1 MQNKR
6 NVLKWM
12 IDGRG
17 IIMKKMYRIQK
28 NEIVKTEKLK
38 KDYWV
43 DLITPN
49 EKEIK
54 SISKRLTIEEQDILK
69 TLDKSELP
77 HIEYEENYTLFIINI
92 PYVTHTEKKKYRA
105 HPFGLFLLED
115 GFLTI
120 SMKEHTIRNAIK
132 SFIAKGNDL
141 KNQKT
146 FPIFLIGKSIEYFM
160 KCLNEIQN
168 DILKMEKTLIHS
180 TSNKDLERMLDLK
193 KSLLYFTTSLQG
205 NRTLLEKM
213 ENSNL
218 TEEETELLKDVQ
230 IEIRQAIEMANIYR
244 EILENTMDTYNSIIS
259 NNLNDIMKFLTSIT
273 LVISIP
279 TMISSFLGMN
289 VFFGDFGTNPY
300 SFFLVIGIAT
310 FVTVLLIIILKK
322 KNLL

>member
-1 MQNKR
+1 
-6 NVLKWM
+6 
-12 IDGRG
+12 
-17 IIMKKMYRIQK
+17 MKKMYQIK
-28 NEIVKTEKLK
+28 NNEILKTEKLK
-38 KDYWV
+38 KEYWI
-43 DLITPN
+43 DLINPN
-49 EKEIK
+49 ENEIK
-54 SISKRLTIEEQDILK
+54 SISKRLNIEEQDIRK

-77 HIEYEENYTLFIINI
+77 HTEYEENYTLFIINI
-92 PYVTHTEKKKYRA
+92 PYVTHQEKKKYRA
-105 HPFGLFLLED
+105 HPFGLFLLEE

-120 SMKEHTIRNAIK
+120 SIKEHTIRNAIK
-132 SFIAKGNDL
+132 SFISKDNF
-141 KNQKT
+141 KNKKI
-146 FPIFLIGKSIEYFM
+146 FPIYLIGKSVEYFM
-160 KCLNEIQN
+160 KCLNEIQT

-205 NRTLLEKM
+205 NRTILEKM
-213 ENSNL
+213 ENNNL
-218 TEEETELLKDVQ
+218 SEEEIELLKDVQ

-244 EILENTMDTYNSIIS
+244 EILENTMDTYSSIIS

-300 SFFLVIGIAT
+300 SFLFVIGIAII
-310 FVTVLLIIILKK
+310 VTLIVIIILKK